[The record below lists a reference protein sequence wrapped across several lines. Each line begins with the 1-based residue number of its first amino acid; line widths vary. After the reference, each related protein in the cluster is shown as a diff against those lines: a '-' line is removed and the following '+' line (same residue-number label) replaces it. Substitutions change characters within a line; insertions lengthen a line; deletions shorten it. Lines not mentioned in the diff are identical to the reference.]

1 MIFRNIK
8 NKSSILIRNNKIYKI
23 SIDFDYDWNYNE
35 INPVNKIYKITKW
48 ILILSPLEELRI
60 I

>member
-35 INPVNKIYKITKW
+35 INPVNKIYKITK
-48 ILILSPLEELRI
+48 
-60 I
+60 